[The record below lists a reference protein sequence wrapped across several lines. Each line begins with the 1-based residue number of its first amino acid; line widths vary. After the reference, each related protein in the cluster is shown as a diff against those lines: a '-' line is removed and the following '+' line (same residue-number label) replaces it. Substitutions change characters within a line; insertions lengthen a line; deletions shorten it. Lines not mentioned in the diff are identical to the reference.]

1 MNIVHKICKDHG
13 LTIDSLKELHDDA
26 HDEVNFCELMSRL
39 HKIELSIDEAT
50 IIFAFMEDMNQ
61 PSE

>member
-13 LTIDSLKELHDDA
+13 LTIDSIKELYEDS

-39 HKIELSIDEAT
+39 HKIELT
-50 IIFAFMEDMNQ
+50 IKQASDIFQEMQETVA
-61 PSE
+61 

>member
-13 LTIDSLKELHDDA
+13 LTIDSIKELHDDA

-39 HKIELSIDEAT
+39 HKIELTIDEASD
-50 IIFAFMEDMNQ
+50 IFEEMQEL
-61 PSE
+61 ET